1 MIFIDTSV
9 FVDILRSGGPDSSV
23 ELFKK
28 IESEEGFKG
37 HTSSITVAELSVGA
51 HRSPR
56 KDSIEKTFD
65 LLSLVNVVPLDER
78 IARKGGKIYSELKD
92 EGREIELNDCL
103 IAATSLSLDINEVI
117 TRDIE
122 HFSRIKRIETLTPEE
137 QISSK

>member
-1 MIFIDTSV
+1 M
-9 FVDILRSGGPDSSV
+9 
-23 ELFKK
+23 
-28 IESEEGFKG
+28 
-37 HTSSITVAELSVGA
+37 
-51 HRSPR
+51 
-56 KDSIEKTFD
+56 
-65 LLSLVNVVPLDER
+65 PLDER